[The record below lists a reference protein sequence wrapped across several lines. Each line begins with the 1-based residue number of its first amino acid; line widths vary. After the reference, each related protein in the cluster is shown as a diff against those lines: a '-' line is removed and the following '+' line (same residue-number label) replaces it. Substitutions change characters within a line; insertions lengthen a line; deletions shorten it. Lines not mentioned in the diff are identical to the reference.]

1 MMSENLN
8 DVYQNLGKEVYSY
21 LEQIGKLLS
30 NNLKNKQL
38 EKFSTNSVDYYIVK
52 IKNVELHIVDY
63 GAKIHQLFSPNGCEI
78 SGTLKVTADTYTDQ
92 SKNVYTPYVY
102 LIDLNPIH
110 IDFLFDEERF
120 ELGGDL
126 EIKNIKKVQG
136 FPY

>member
-1 MMSENLN
+1 MMTDLN
-8 DVYQNLGKEVYSY
+8 TLYQNLGKDAYAY
-21 LEQIGKLLS
+21 LKQIEELLS
-30 NNLKNKQL
+30 HKLKSKGL
-38 EKFSTNSVDYYIVK
+38 EKFSTNSADYDIVK
-52 IKNVELHIVDY
+52 IKNIEIELIDF
-63 GAKIHQLFSPNGCEI
+63 GNKIHRLFSPNGCEI